1 MSISQ
6 PWLHDESLLAVPAG
20 WRRCAWA
27 ARMVA
32 QEHGLTVTVSVAW
45 APPNSWATPALAVGG
60 DVTPS
65 RTLSARR
72 QEIQRHG
79 LRQVSRCAAQA
90 PRFCMAC
97 SSAESP
103 DYVRLVS
110 GGTVDVVAMLCLQC
124 EQFSEEHGGDFG
136 KMMRLFDP
144 LAHDDIDDVSTGWGA
159 DQPSRDD
166 DTDGEDAPGGWD
178 EWPEE

>member
-1 MSISQ
+1 MSM
-6 PWLHDESLLAVPAG
+6 PKTAYWLRWKSKSIAF
-20 WRRCAWA
+20 
-27 ARMVA
+27 
-32 QEHGLTVTVSVAW
+32 
-45 APPNSWATPALAVGG
+45 WATPSLAVGG

-97 SSAESP
+97 SSAQSP
-103 DYVRLVS
+103 DYVRLIS

-124 EQFSEEHGGDFG
+124 EQFAEEHGGDFG
-136 KMMRLFDP
+136 QVMRQFDP
-144 LAHDDIDDVSTGWGA
+144 LSDEPADEWSASWDFGEDSDDGL
-159 DQPSRDD
+159 DD
-166 DTDGEDAPGGWD
+166 DATESGWD
-178 EWPEE
+178 VLPDG